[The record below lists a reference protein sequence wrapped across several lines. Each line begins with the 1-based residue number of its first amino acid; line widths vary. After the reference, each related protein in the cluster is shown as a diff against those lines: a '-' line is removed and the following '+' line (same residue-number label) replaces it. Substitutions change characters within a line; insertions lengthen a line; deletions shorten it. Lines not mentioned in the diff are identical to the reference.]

1 MNYFSLKDKLM
12 PLRLLLLLLISF
24 LSNQFFAQTTDSLIL
39 TTVEE
44 AEYYRLEE
52 ANYSKAIDIL
62 ESLLATYKISPKL
75 TSLVHR
81 KLGTNYYY
89 YGNSETAYIHA
100 KHALEIQ
107 TASSNI
113 ENIDLVRTLF
123 LCAAINKDLEHYNA
137 ANNEIAKAIKLME
150 KLVSNKENQNFTLL
164 TLIYNEYTRLNTI
177 LKNNALAMRYWDKS
191 YRFYSKQPAQHY
203 VTLKTLFAEKGHILF
218 NQKKYAQAISA
229 YQQAID
235 IYKKYE
241 TDLSYYPYDLEEV
254 YTSIGFMYLKL
265 GNYTQANAYY
275 LKSLAF
281 IQQWLAD
288 EETPYVYQSLGL
300 CYNNLFELEGLRQN
314 YEQAEIYYQES
325 LEYTLK
331 GWGNDY
337 NSSLALVYRD
347 RANIAIAQQQIDYAL
362 ELNTQAL
369 QALIPSLHTLDAS
382 TIIDLTQHPINDKFA
397 VLETLQQ
404 RADILTILS
413 ENTTE
418 QYSLTIYEHYQTLD
432 LLISQIRKSYNAAGS
447 QFDLIEQSTPIYEK
461 AIAFSLKLYENNNKK
476 EYLERAYQFAA
487 KNKALVLLGGI
498 QEENAKNNSS
508 IPPHTQAEE
517 QRLKKA
523 IYALEGEIYDLG
535 QNSRDSQRDSL
546 FQFQRAYEQL
556 ISSLEDS
563 YDDYYNSKYGLDH
576 NMAVQSI
583 QKKLSKQQA
592 VLEFFVGAQNLYTF
606 FITKDQFGYTQ
617 LKKTTKLEQQIIDFR
632 HDLANKTAL
641 DANFK
646 NSSHLIYQQL
656 LEPTLNKLAT
666 NTKELMIVL
675 DPLLMQLP
683 FDALIRDTSAK
694 TPAYLLKDYSISYA
708 YSNRLLFAN
717 KAQNRAPNVFAGFG
731 LNYDD
736 YTLSALNEYIGEP
749 NFIASA
755 SRALGKLQ
763 YAEEEINTLTKL
775 LNGHQWL
782 NDQATKAAFL
792 QAAEQY
798 SIIHLAAHGV
808 LSENHPLN
816 SALVFSKT
824 TDSTDFLLRAADL
837 YNMKLNADM
846 VVLSACNTGSGK
858 IQKGEG
864 VRSLARAFSHAG
876 CPSLVASLWSASDQ
890 STKELV
896 VDFYTNLE
904 TGLSKAEALR
914 QAKLNYLASSS
925 PAYQLPYYWSH
936 LNIIGDN
943 APLEVFEK
951 DYKYSYIAL
960 AAALALVLFFWK
972 RRN

>member
-1 MNYFSLKDKLM
+1 M
-12 PLRLLLLLLISF
+12 LL
-24 LSNQFFAQTTDSLIL
+24 AQTTDSLIL
-39 TTVEE
+39 KGIEQ
-44 AEYYRLEE
+44 ADFYRLEKGD
-52 ANYSKAIDIL
+52 YTKAAQTLNELLNEIDQNTHV
-62 ESLLATYKISPKL
+62 LASSIR
-75 TSLVHR
+75 R
-81 KLGTNYYY
+81 KLGINYYFL
-89 YGNSETAYIHA
+89 GSLDTAYT
-100 KHALEIQ
+100 HALQALKLEQKMPSTQNTDI
-107 TASSNI
+107 I
-113 ENIDLVRTLF
+113 HIYF
-123 LCAAINKDLEHYNA
+123 LCSAINRDLKNYKL
-137 ANNEIAKAIKLME
+137 ANKEIATAIRIMESLIANQQSDKEQLLIRLYDEYIKLN
-150 KLVSNKENQNFTLL
+150 S
-164 TLIYNEYTRLNTI
+164 I
-177 LKNNALAMRYWDKS
+177 LKNNALALQYWDKS
-191 YRFYSKQPAQHY
+191 YRFYSKDEPY
-203 VTLKTLFAEKGHILF
+203 NYFELKTLLVEKGHIFF
-218 NQKKYAQAISA
+218 NQKKYKQAITA

-235 IYKKYE
+235 VYTKHE
-241 TDLSYYPYDLEEV
+241 TNKSYYLEDLNDV
-254 YTSIGFMYLKL
+254 YTSLGFMYFKTA
-265 GNYTQANAYY
+265 NYTQAKTYY
-275 LKSLAF
+275 LKSLDY
-281 IQQWLAD
+281 WLAC
-288 EETPYVYQSLGL
+288 EKTPDSYQKLGL

-325 LEYTLK
+325 LKYTLK

-347 RANIAIAQQQIDYAL
+347 RASIAIAQQQIDYAL
-362 ELNTQAL
+362 QLNSQAL
-369 QALIPSLHTLDAS
+369 QALIPSLHTLDAN

-404 RADILTILS
+404 RADILTEQS
-413 ENTTE
+413 KNNTE
-418 QYSLTIYEHYQTLD
+418 KHLLTIYEHYQTLD

-476 EYLERAYQFAA
+476 KYLERAYQFAA

-523 IYALEGEIYDLG
+523 IYGLEGEIYDLG